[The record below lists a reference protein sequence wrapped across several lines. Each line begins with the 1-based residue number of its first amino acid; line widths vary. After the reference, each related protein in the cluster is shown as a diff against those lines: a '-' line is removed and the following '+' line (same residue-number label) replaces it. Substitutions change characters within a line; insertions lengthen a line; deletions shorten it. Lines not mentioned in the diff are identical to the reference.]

1 MQEFLILTS
10 DDEHF
15 QEAFDSLHNRSLLYD
30 KDNNKFG
37 IVYDGFNVINSY
49 VDDVNI
55 KITDDKI
62 SLSDDVLVKS
72 TKVNPLEQVK
82 FNGILAEN
90 AITDQKSIYL
100 LLKHSDEQNES
111 ICGELF
117 RLGENISEMYH
128 ISVSSNGQNKIFG
141 SSTNLTEAE
150 ILKFSFSGIIYYGIK
165 FKDKNTSSLYFHGY
179 SNIDNLKPP
188 MYTNYRDNQ
197 LNVVE

>member
-1 MQEFLILTS
+1 MQEFLISTS

-72 TKVNPLEQVK
+72 TKSDITLLFASAQNEVNSK
-82 FNGILAEN
+82 
-90 AITDQKSIYL
+90 L
-100 LLKHSDEQNES
+100 LLVFLL
-111 ICGELF
+111 LF
-117 RLGENISEMYH
+117 L
-128 ISVSSNGQNKIFG
+128 VVVC
-141 SSTNLTEAE
+141 
-150 ILKFSFSGIIYYGIK
+150 SFI
-165 FKDKNTSSLYFHGY
+165 
-179 SNIDNLKPP
+179 
-188 MYTNYRDNQ
+188 
-197 LNVVE
+197 